1 MYTIDS
7 KNNKITPLEKK
18 TFAELGFRERSH
30 LQEWIRTNPESLGE
44 PLLIIQKEFSGFA
57 DTLERLDLLAL
68 DKQGNLVIIENK
80 LDDSGRDVT
89 WQALKYASYC
99 STLSKEQ
106 IRSIFQK
113 YLDQHDKE
121 RNAEDILSKFFDDKD
136 ISELSFNRFQR
147 IILVA
152 ANFRREVTSTVLW
165 LMNYKIQVQCFKATP
180 YELKGQF
187 FLNLEQI
194 IPTIDT
200 EEYMVSMTNKT
211 QDEISTVEEIK
222 TRHKIRLKFWNHFLT
237 AIKGKSDLFQN
248 SSPTKDNAL
257 YAGGT
262 GITYASYQV
271 IVTGEYTAVA
281 LNFGRNE
288 TSENKLLYDA
298 LISHKDKIDSAFGEG
313 LSWERNDGLKKSV
326 LAIYKQ
332 GTNYFNEEEWKG
344 IIDFLIVNINKLE
357 KAVKPFLPEIRS
369 VLVSTLKNK
378 ENIEE

>member
-7 KNNKITPLEKK
+7 ENNKITPLEKK

-113 YLDQHDKE
+113 YLDQHDIE
-121 RNAEDILSKFFDDKD
+121 RNAEDVLSKFFDDKD

-147 IILVA
+147 IIMVA

-298 LISHKDKIDSAFGEG
+298 LISHKDKIDGAFGEG
-313 LSWERNDGLKKSV
+313 LSWERNDDLKKSV

-332 GTNYFNEEEWKG
+332 GTNYFNEEEWKD
-344 IIDFLIVNINKLE
+344 IVDFLIVNINKLE

-369 VLVSTLKNK
+369 VLVATLKNK